1 MTAPDTRR
9 LTVAQAVVT
18 YLSGQYSVAD
28 GQRRRLI
35 PATLG
40 IFGHGNVAGLGQAL
54 DQLSDVMPFIQ
65 GRNEQALVHAAT
77 AFAKHSRRHA
87 TLAVTSSIGPGAL
100 NMVTGAALATVNRLP
115 VLLLPGDTYATRH
128 QGPVLQQLQHPVEAD
143 VTVNDA
149 FRPVCRFFDRI
160 TRPEQLLTALPAA
173 MRVLTDPVDA
183 GAVVLSLPQDIQSHA
198 YDWPAGF
205 FAERDWAIRRPQPDR
220 DEVAAVLAL
229 LAGATKPLIIAGGGV
244 IYSGATAE
252 LERLAGT
259 AGIPVLETFAGKGA
273 VQQRTWWQIGGIGLE
288 GTPAANTLAREAD
301 LVLTVGARLT
311 DFATAS
317 HSLFAHPGVRFASIN
332 VNPRDADRLGAT
344 GIIADAR
351 QGLAALADG
360 VAQASLRAPASWR
373 ARAEQV
379 GGEWA
384 AARAAALDPDRE
396 FNPAQAG
403 PDVVAGTD
411 AVLTQGQLIGVLQEH
426 ARPGDVVIAAAGG
439 PPGDLLKVWDA
450 TGGRHCHLE
459 FGFSCMGYEIPAA
472 IGVRL
477 AEPVTPGPAARV
489 ISFLGDG
496 TFLLAP
502 TELVTAAAEGLAV
515 TLVVPDNHGYQ
526 VIHRLQMLRSGREFG
541 NEFRYRPEPLQLA
554 AGDGTK
560 APRLEGDYLSLDLVQ
575 VATGLGARAC
585 RARTAAELRD
595 ALSGT
600 RDHPGPVVIV
610 VPVVPHADL
619 PGAGVWW
626 DVAPAEVS
634 ALEVTARLR
643 SEYDADLASQRWF
656 G

>member
-1 MTAPDTRR
+1 MR

-18 YLSGQYSVAD
+18 YLSRQYSVAD

-54 DQLSDVMPFIQ
+54 DQLSDAMPFIQ

-128 QGPVLQQLQHPVEAD
+128 QGPVLQQLQHPLEAD

-173 MRVLTDPVDA
+173 MRVLTDPADA

-198 YDWPAGF
+198 YDFPAGF
-205 FAERDWAIRRPQPDR
+205 FAERDWVIRRPQPDGE
-220 DEVAAVLAL
+220 EVAAVLAL
-229 LAGATKPLIIAGGGV
+229 LAAAARPLIIAGGGV

-273 VQQRTWWQIGGIGLE
+273 VQQRAWWQIGGIGLE

-301 LVLTVGARLT
+301 LVLTVGSRLT

-317 HSLFAHPGVRFASIN
+317 HSLFANPAVRFASIN

-351 QGLAALADG
+351 QALAALADG
-360 VAQASLRAPASWR
+360 AAQRWHPR
-373 ARAEQV
+373 AR
-379 GGEWA
+379 G
-384 AARAAALDPDRE
+384 L
-396 FNPAQAG
+396 AG
-403 PDVVAGTD
+403 PRRAGD
-411 AVLTQGQLIGVLQEH
+411 RRVGRDPRRR
-426 ARPGDVVIAAAGG
+426 ARPGPGVRPGAGG
-439 PPGDLLKVWDA
+439 PGRGHQHRRGAHPGPGHRGPA
-450 TGGRHCHLE
+450 GARAPGRR
-459 FGFSCMGYEIPAA
+459 GDRRGRRSARRPAQGVGRDRRPPLPP
-472 IGVRL
+472 GVRL
-477 AEPVTPGPAARV
+477 LLHGLRDPGRDRRAAGRARPGGAG
-489 ISFLGDG
+489 SSRSSATGRSCWRRPNWSPRPRKAWPSRSSSRTTTATRSSTG
-496 TFLLAP
+496 CRCC
-502 TELVTAAAEGLAV
+502 AAAASSA
-515 TLVVPDNHGYQ
+515 T
-526 VIHRLQMLRSGREFG
+526 S
-541 NEFRYRPEPLQLA
+541 
-554 AGDGTK
+554 
-560 APRLEGDYLSLDLVQ
+560 S
-575 VATGLGARAC
+575 ATGPSRC
-585 RARTAAELRD
+585 
-595 ALSGT
+595 SWP
-600 RDHPGPVVIV
+600 PG
-610 VPVVPHADL
+610 
-619 PGAGVWW
+619 
-626 DVAPAEVS
+626 
-634 ALEVTARLR
+634 R
-643 SEYDADLASQRWF
+643 
-656 G
+656 

>member
-1 MTAPDTRR
+1 MTTPTTR

-18 YLSGQYSVAD
+18 YLSRQYSVAD
-28 GQRRRLI
+28 GERRRLI

-54 DQLSDVMPFIQ
+54 DQLSDAMPFVQ

-128 QGPVLQQLQHPVEAD
+128 QGPVLQQLQHPLEAD
-143 VTVNDA
+143 VTVNDS

-173 MRVLTDPVDA
+173 MRVLTDPVET
-183 GAVVLSLPQDIQSHA
+183 GAVVLSLPQDIQAHA
-198 YDWPAGF
+198 YDFPAGF
-205 FAERDWAIRRPQPDR
+205 FADRDWVIRRPQPDPAEI
-220 DEVAAVLAL
+220 DAVLAL
-229 LAGATKPLIIAGGGV
+229 LAAAAKPVIIAGGGV

-273 VQQRTWWQIGGIGLE
+273 VQQQAWWQLGGIGLE

-301 LVLTVGARLT
+301 LVLTVGSRLT
-311 DFATAS
+311 DFATGS
-317 HSLFAHPGVRFASIN
+317 QSLFANPSVRFASIN

-351 QGLAALADG
+351 LALAALAEG
-360 VAQASLRAPASWR
+360 ASATGIRATPQWR
-373 ARAEQV
+373 DRAEEV
-379 GGEWA
+379 NDEWA
-384 AARAAALDPDRE
+384 AARAAALDPDQP
-396 FNPAQAG
+396 FDPSQAG
-403 PDVVAGTD
+403 PDVVTTTD
-411 AVLTQGQLIGVLQEH
+411 AVLTQGQVIGVLQEQ
-426 ARPGDVVIAAAGG
+426 ARAGDVVIAAAGG

-477 AEPVTPGPAARV
+477 ASAEPAARV
-489 ISFLGDG
+489 VSFLGDG

-541 NEFRYRPEPLQLA
+541 NESRYRPEPLRLTGGEA
-554 AGDGTK
+554 AK
-560 APRLEGDYLSLDLVQ
+560 AGRLDGDYLRLDLVQ
-575 VATGLGARAC
+575 TAAGLGARAS
-585 RARTAAELRD
+585 RATTAAELRA
-595 ALSGT
+595 ALDDT

-634 ALEVTARLR
+634 TTGVTAGLR
-643 SEYDADLASQRWF
+643 AEYETDRTEQRWL